1 MFRIQMGMHS
11 RSTIFAGY
19 GMPCAIPPQ
28 TVTVTLGKGTGKID
42 SLSSIAIQNGI
53 RWY

>member
-1 MFRIQMGMHS
+1 MFRSQMGMHN
-11 RSTIFAGY
+11 RSAMFAVY

-42 SLSSIAIQNGI
+42 SKFYCYTE
-53 RWY
+53 R